1 MSAQDLLRVQ
11 TPLTVLNDFPP
22 FNRTNNKWEAVPLP
36 ATAGV
41 EGVGVVIATAKN
53 VPTLKDHP
61 LEVKDWVLL
70 RPEAR
75 RRRRRLL
82 LLPPSP

>member
-1 MSAQDLLRVQ
+1 M
-11 TPLTVLNDFPP
+11 
-22 FNRTNNKWEAVPLP
+22 
-36 ATAGV
+36 
-41 EGVGVVIATAKN
+41 VIATAKN
-53 VPTLKDHP
+53 VPTLKDHS